1 MILTRQQNFLLLS
14 LAQITDEIAIDLM
27 CEVSHCITEI
37 HFTKQEV
44 YIVAT
49 RRFESYESYWR
60 SLKYSKIVQ
69 NLYVCPLLS
78 S

>member
-14 LAQITDEIAIDLM
+14 LAEITDEIAIDLM

-37 HFTKQEV
+37 HLV
-44 YIVAT
+44 YILPVDLNPMKAT
-49 RRFESYESYWR
+49 GIDA
-60 SLKYSKIVQ
+60 LKYSKIVQ
-69 NLYVCPLLS
+69 NLYISPLLS